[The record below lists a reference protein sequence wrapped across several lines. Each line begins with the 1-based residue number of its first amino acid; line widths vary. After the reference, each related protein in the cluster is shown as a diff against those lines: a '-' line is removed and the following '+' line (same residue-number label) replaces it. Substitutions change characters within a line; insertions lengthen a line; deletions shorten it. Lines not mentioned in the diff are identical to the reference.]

1 MEKTIDDLKQQQIEF
16 VMEVFFNYEITSD
29 QIKEIRL
36 GFQAGLT
43 IEQIKIYAKS
53 ELSWEQMRQ
62 IRLAFK
68 AGLTIEQI
76 KICAKSEFSPDQM
89 NQICTI
95 LSNPAYKSSR
105 IWRSMKAQ
113 FIWVSNNTLV
123 LRDMHFK
130 EKQLV

>member
-29 QIKEIRL
+29 QIKE
-36 GFQAGLT
+36 
-43 IEQIKIYAKS
+43 
-53 ELSWEQMRQ
+53 

-105 IWRSMKAQ
+105 I
-113 FIWVSNNTLV
+113 
-123 LRDMHFK
+123 
-130 EKQLV
+130 